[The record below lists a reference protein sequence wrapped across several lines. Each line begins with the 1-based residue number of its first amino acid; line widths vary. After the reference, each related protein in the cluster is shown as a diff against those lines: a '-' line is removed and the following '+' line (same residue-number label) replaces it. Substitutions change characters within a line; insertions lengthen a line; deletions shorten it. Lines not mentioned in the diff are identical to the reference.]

1 MNLFGR
7 DGIEHVD
14 LAPERQRE
22 LAGLLP
28 AGHPHVRPGA
38 GDVDGVGR
46 DVLDHAAHAGP
57 GGGAVVQGLG
67 LVPDVGAFH
76 GVAAGVPG
84 AVLVAGDRLGE
95 VQVVRVGVHWVG
107 SIPAA
112 QGGVRRI
119 TRRGRPELRGGAGG
133 TLTTA
138 AGRRTKASIFFLFC
152 GRERT
157 EGEKRGKGMAEFV
170 GGKGEEDGFEG
181 LRMMMIF
188 LKRGL
193 ILKNCENES
202 VEGWCSLCVF

>member
-95 VQVVRVGVHWVG
+95 VHVVRVGVHWGG

-119 TRRGRPELRGGAGG
+119 TRRGRPELRGGGG
-133 TLTTA
+133 RNPNDRGGA
-138 AGRRTKASIFFLFC
+138 EDESFDFFLFRG
-152 GRERT
+152 GRKRT
-157 EGEKRGKGMAEFV
+157 EGEMRGKGMAEFV
-170 GGKGEEDGFEG
+170 GGKGRRTD
-181 LRMMMIF
+181 LRV
-188 LKRGL
+188 
-193 ILKNCENES
+193 CE
-202 VEGWCSLCVF
+202 